1 MARLREVLFEFHQVG
16 DYVKVSAVDP
26 VTLTEVSIV
35 GSAHVGQHEL
45 ERIAANKLRY
55 VLEKE
60 DRRKSLQAPRGLK
73 V

>member
-1 MARLREVLFEFHQVG
+1 MARLREVLFEFYQVG

-26 VTLTEVSIV
+26 ITLTEVSIV

-55 VLEKE
+55 VLRKQ
-60 DRRKSLQAPRGLK
+60 DRQTPLKARRGLS